1 MRCRTF
7 GLDVSTRWNSTYLML
22 QKVIPYKA
30 IFTTW
35 LQSELGGQVVTDE
48 DWDIAEAMHS
58 FLKTFYL
65 ATVSL
70 SAVYNPTSHLAL
82 HEILEISTCFAQH
95 RDNTLL
101 KPAIIDMEDKF
112 KRYWTTIPYLY
123 SFGFILDPRMR
134 LTKFFD
140 ILTLIGEHMGIA
152 YTETIY
158 KDTETRFYA
167 VFSSYEDEFY
177 DEETQP
183 PEVEVS
189 HYESP
194 VKRTYPMLAA
204 YGTSQSSTSSHNRSS
219 PGSQHTEVQK
229 YLNSGWVE
237 HAKVVEGAPSFIP
250 DPIAFC

>member
-1 MRCRTF
+1 
-7 GLDVSTRWNSTYLML
+7 
-22 QKVIPYKA
+22 
-30 IFTTW
+30 
-35 LQSELGGQVVTDE
+35 
-48 DWDIAEAMHS
+48 
-58 FLKTFYL
+58 
-65 ATVSL
+65 
-70 SAVYNPTSHLAL
+70 
-82 HEILEISTCFAQH
+82 
-95 RDNTLL
+95 
-101 KPAIIDMEDKF
+101 
-112 KRYWTTIPYLY
+112 
-123 SFGFILDPRMR
+123 MR

-140 ILTLIGEHMGIA
+140 ILTLIGEHMGIT

-167 VFSSYEDEFY
+167 VFSSDEDEFC

-204 YGTSQSSTSSHNRSS
+204 CGTSQSSTSSHNRSS

-237 HAKVVEGAPSFIP
+237 HAVHNLDVLRWWKEHQVSFPILSRFARDVLSVPVSSVSSESAFSSAGLILDERRLSLKSDLVEILTILKDWELADRRSQETARNSAEIIEYFDNLYIE
-250 DPIAFC
+250 DDSQSTRD